1 MVYKTMAQS
10 KRLPKNVTIGPFLVE
25 LICAPHDIMYEV
37 SEAQGTFVIKPP
49 YKIYLDKEM
58 IERGGADAVN
68 VVLHECMH
76 VAYYQYQLKDK
87 EEETV
92 VNSFGNFMTELL
104 CRSELKDWLRE
115 NMKGANGKAE
125 KISVRVR
132 HSQKGRKT
140 TRTNGKTK
148 KTRRSNNRR

>member
-10 KRLPKNVTIGPFLVE
+10 KKLPKHVTIGPFSVE
-25 LICAPHDIMYEV
+25 LICAPHYIMYEV
-37 SEAQGTFVIKPP
+37 SEAQGAFVVKPP

-87 EEETV
+87 DEETV

-115 NMKGANGKAE
+115 NM
-125 KISVRVR
+125 S
-132 HSQKGRKT
+132 RKET
-140 TRTNGKTK
+140 PRDKRSIRKRLTK
-148 KTRRSNNRR
+148 RKRNRR

>member
-10 KRLPKNVTIGPFLVE
+10 KKLPKHVTIGPFSVE
-25 LICAPHDIMYEV
+25 LICAPHYIMYEV
-37 SEAQGTFVIKPP
+37 SEAQGAFVVKPP

-76 VAYYQYQLKDK
+76 VAYYQYHLKDK
-87 EEETV
+87 DEETV
-92 VNSFGNFMTELL
+92 VNSFGNFMTELI

-115 NMKGANGKAE
+115 NM
-125 KISVRVR
+125 S
-132 HSQKGRKT
+132 RKET
-140 TRTNGKTK
+140 PRDKRSIRKRLTK
-148 KTRRSNNRR
+148 RKRNRR